1 MLKAAISLALAAS
14 VLSAQQQTGQ
24 QTLSASAG
32 APRLLDAAE
41 EAAGEAA
48 AAALLPLRSQQRA
61 MAHEDAA
68 IAEEEAFDEE
78 LNSSRDILFIETLL
92 RETGAESLLD
102 GGSTGTSLDV
112 GGNLTSGADGAGAF
126 IELGVAATAG
136 VDAEVEKVHGYCE
149 ICTRMLQMYQRG
161 LPDLCSGLTD
171 TFFITCVKNMESM
184 LKADR
189 AVVYWHQVGCVHL
202 DDGPEI
208 VKPCPAHTICGWVP
222 NIFARRVGITQSI
235 GQLAPLCPRD
245 INYLPR
251 VPRTLA
257 PGGLPGS

>member
-1 MLKAAISLALAAS
+1 MVTRRLRRA
-14 VLSAQQQTGQ
+14 VET
-24 QTLSASAG
+24 AG
-32 APRLLDAAE
+32 GCAR
-41 EAAGEAA
+41 
-48 AAALLPLRSQQRA
+48 LPLP
-61 MAHEDAA
+61 
-68 IAEEEAFDEE
+68 
-78 LNSSRDILFIETLL
+78 NTPCV
-92 RETGAESLLD
+92 SL
-102 GGSTGTSLDV
+102 SHQCRTIV
-112 GGNLTSGADGAGAF
+112 
-126 IELGVAATAG
+126 
-136 VDAEVEKVHGYCE
+136 
-149 ICTRMLQMYQRG
+149 Q
-161 LPDLCSGLTD
+161 
-171 TFFITCVKNMESM
+171 CVKNMESL

-257 PGGLPGS
+257 